1 MTSQFDDNSQ
11 YGNESDGDYPSSQE
25 PMYGS
30 YGSYGR
36 CDQIPCPGQEFGCTQ
51 FIPDHAQGCEK
62 YGCPYMPTPK
72 WQLDQLAFLEEERI
86 QRQKVLQT
94 LPLRDWDKYELEREV
109 SRLRKEVLKLRSIR
123 DEVAELKRLRAKVA
137 ESAETERR
145 LRAKVVELES
155 NRDV

>member
-1 MTSQFDDNSQ
+1 MTSQDDNSQ

-25 PMYGS
+25 PM